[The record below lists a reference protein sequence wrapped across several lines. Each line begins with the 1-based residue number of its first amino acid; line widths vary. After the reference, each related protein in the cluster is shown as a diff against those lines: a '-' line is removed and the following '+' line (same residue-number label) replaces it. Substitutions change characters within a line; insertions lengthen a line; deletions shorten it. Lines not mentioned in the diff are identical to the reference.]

1 MSNSSNSAALSSLTA
16 FLAAG
21 QITQKKEDLLAY
33 GKDWSMYF
41 AAAPLAIVFPE
52 NSEQVVKLVH
62 WARQNKMALV
72 PSGGR
77 TGLSSAATASQG
89 EVVVSF
95 ERMNKILHFDET
107 DLVVTVEPGVITEN
121 LQNFA
126 KEKGYYFPI
135 DFAAKGSSQIGG
147 NVATNAGGV
156 KVVKYGLTR
165 QWVTGLKAV
174 TGAGQTLDL
183 NRSLKKNATGYD
195 LRHLL
200 IGSEGT
206 LAFFTEIQI
215 QLTTAPQNCK
225 VLILGLEHL
234 ENALAVF
241 REFNKKFSL
250 TACEFFSHE
259 CMEKVLL
266 HHSKLSAPFETV
278 TPYYL
283 LLELEDTATGDP
295 DALENTFGQC
305 FENGWVLD
313 GVISQNS
320 QQSENFWSLREY
332 ASESLSPYTPYKN
345 DVSVRIS
352 QVPEFV
358 TKVHELLVKAY
369 PTFEVIWFGH
379 IGDGNV
385 HINIL
390 KPADMTREEFIKTC
404 QVADDLLYKQISA
417 FGGSISAE
425 HGVGLAKKKFL
436 HYTKSP
442 EEIQIMKEIKKIF
455 DPDQILNPGKIF

>member
-1 MSNSSNSAALSSLTA
+1 MTTTYTHPALKDLLS
-16 FLAAG
+16 FLSEG

-41 AAAPLAIVFPE
+41 PAAPLAIVFPE
-52 NSEQVVKLVH
+52 KTDDVVKLVQ
-62 WARQNKMALV
+62 WARKNKIPLV

-95 ERMNKILHFDET
+95 DRMNKILHFDES
-107 DLVVTVEPGVITEN
+107 DLVVTMEPGVITEN

-126 KEKGYYFPI
+126 KEKGYYFPV

-165 QWVTGLKAV
+165 QWVSGLKAV
-174 TGAGQTLDL
+174 TGKGEILDL
-183 NRSLKKNATGYD
+183 NKSLKKNATGYD
-195 LRHLL
+195 FRHLL

-206 LAFFTEIQI
+206 LAFFTEVQI
-215 QLTTAPQNCK
+215 QLAVAPKNLK
-225 VLILGLEHL
+225 VLILGLDKLEH
-234 ENALAVF
+234 ALTVY

-250 TACEFFSHE
+250 TACEFFSHQA
-259 CMEKVLL
+259 MEKVL
-266 HHSKLSAPFETV
+266 HHNPKLSAPFETV
-278 TPYYL
+278 TPFYL
-283 LLELEDTATGDP
+283 LLELEEGSGEAE
-295 DALENTFGQC
+295 ALEEAFSRC
-305 FENGWVLD
+305 FEEGWVLD

-320 QQSENFWSLREY
+320 QQSENFWSLREFI
-332 ASESLSPYTPYKN
+332 SESLSHYTPYKN
-345 DVSVRIS
+345 DISVRIS
-352 QVPEFV
+352 KVPEFV
-358 TKVHELLVKAY
+358 TTVQELLAKAY
-369 PTFEVIWFGH
+369 PTYEVIWFGH

-390 KPADMTREEFIKTC
+390 KPDGLSREDFIKNC
-404 QVADDLLYKQISA
+404 QTADEVLYSQLEA
-417 FGGSISAE
+417 FSGSVSAE
-425 HGVGLAKKKFL
+425 HGVGMAKKKFL
-436 HYTKSP
+436 HFTRSP

-455 DPDQILNPGKIF
+455 DPDHILNPGKVF